1 MATADAPP
9 KKGGRLKWVIIV
21 LLLLLLGAG
30 GAWYYF
36 LSGLPGSRG
45 ASADPTAATTKVVAT
60 SPAPNLTTTLL
71 APFLVNLA
79 DPLGK
84 RYIKLTLEVEIT
96 SPQVAQE
103 LEKQTPKIRDSVIM
117 LLSSKSYADLA
128 PTESKLQLKNEITD
142 RLNQILGGPKVS
154 RVFFVDMVIQ

>member
-1 MATADAPP
+1 MASTDSPP
-9 KKGGRLKWVIIV
+9 KKGGIFKWIVII
-21 LLLLLLGAG
+21 LLFLLFGAG

-36 LSGLPGSRG
+36 MSSLPGSIH
-45 ASADPTAATTKVVAT
+45 AAAMPTTTKTVA
-60 SPAPNLTTTLL
+60 SPQAPNLSTTVLQ
-71 APFLVNLA
+71 PFLVNLA

-84 RYIKLTLEVEIT
+84 RYIKLTLELEIT

-103 LEKQTPKIRDSVIM
+103 IERQTAKIRDAVIL

-128 PTESKLQLKNEITD
+128 PLESKLQLKNELAD
-142 RLNQILGGPKVS
+142 RLNQILAGPKVT